1 MSPNFYHT
9 EKELR
14 KLGVKCGKGCRV
26 HTTVII
32 THPKN
37 LKLGNNVKIDAFTTI
52 ISVKKITLQNYIH
65 VGSYV
70 ILHSGGGTIK
80 LDKFSGISA
89 GVKIFT
95 HSDDYTGKTFYSP
108 FNANSKNDGKKS
120 SIHLKKYVIL
130 GTNSLVLPGAKFGE
144 GTVIGAQSVVF
155 KKTDPW
161 TTYFGL
167 PLKKISKRQKKFK
180 KNIRLKNIK

>member
-1 MSPNFYHT
+1 MAMN
-9 EKELR
+9 KEIR
-14 KLGVKCGKGCRV
+14 TTTGQGKLYQNVLE
-26 HTTVII
+26 TI
-32 THPKN
+32 
-37 LKLGNNVKIDAFTTI
+37 GNTPV
-52 ISVKKITLQNYIH
+52 
-65 VGSYV
+65 
-70 ILHSGGGTIK
+70 IK

-108 FNANSKNDGKKS
+108 FNANSKNDGKRS

-167 PLKKISKRQKKFK
+167 PLKKISKRQTKFIKK
-180 KNIRLKNIK
+180 IRLKKI